1 MPVCVTY
8 CHRLKVQSKDARW
21 LNSGHRAA
29 LGSTNMDDEDN
40 KRNNDAKEMGETTE
54 GDRDTSGTKER
65 NGGGKE

>member
-1 MPVCVTY
+1 
-8 CHRLKVQSKDARW
+8 
-21 LNSGHRAA
+21 
-29 LGSTNMDDEDN
+29 MDDEDN